1 MGPLTLI
8 GSAETSPGM
17 VKVHRNILNDQPA
30 TPRVVYIDTPHGFQE
45 NVQQITE
52 KIEEFFAVSL
62 NQPLLVASLRDS
74 QLVSPAE
81 IESFRSILESA
92 DYLFTGPGSPSYA
105 IEHWQA
111 VEAGRSMVL
120 ASARGAA
127 ITLASAAAVT
137 AGRYAIPVYEI
148 YKVGTPPFW
157 LDGMDLVGSLVG
169 IEAVVVPHWDNR
181 DGTNHDT
188 RRCYVGQRRLDNL
201 MAQLPTPLPIIGID
215 EHTAV
220 TFQDD
225 HVYVQGI
232 GQLTVRSGDE
242 ERVLPAGASSSV
254 SDLFETPAR
263 FVPAP
268 TAERP
273 PDSFEQA
280 VTAGDSIAAADAI
293 LVDLGQEEFER
304 VRRNLVDL
312 AKLAQT
318 GMQDPARLVGP
329 FVEILM
335 QARARARSRNDFAEA
350 DRLRDALISAGI
362 EIHDRSDA
370 SSWQIAP
377 KEA

>member
-1 MGPLTLI
+1 MGSLTLI

-17 VKVHRNILNDQPA
+17 VKVHRNILDGQPA
-30 TPRVVYIDTPHGFQE
+30 NPRVVYIDTPHGFQE
-45 NVQQITE
+45 NVQQITD
-52 KIEEFFAVSL
+52 KIEEFFTVSL
-62 NQPLLVASLRDS
+62 KQPLLVASLQDS
-74 QLVSPAE
+74 QLATPAE
-81 IESFRSILESA
+81 IESFRSIIESA

-105 IEHWQA
+105 IAHWQA
-111 VEAGRSMVL
+111 VEAGRSMAL
-120 ASARGAA
+120 ASAHGAA

-188 RRCYVGQRRLDNL
+188 RRCYIGQRRLDDL
-201 MAQLPTPLPIIGID
+201 MAQLPTSVPIIGID

-220 TFQDD
+220 TFQDE

-242 ERVLPAGASSSV
+242 ERVLPAGASSTV
-254 SDLFETPAR
+254 SDLFEAPLRSA
-263 FVPAP
+263 PAP
-268 TAERP
+268 AADRP

-293 LVDLGQEEFER
+293 LADLTREDFEQ
-304 VRRNLVDL
+304 VRRNIVDL
-312 AKLAQT
+312 ARIAQT
-318 GMQDPARLVGP
+318 GIQDPVRFVEP

-335 QARARARSRNDFAEA
+335 QARARARSRHDFAEA
-350 DRLRDALISAGI
+350 DHLRDALIAAGI
-362 EIHDRSDA
+362 EIHDGSDA
-370 SSWQIAP
+370 STWQLAP
-377 KEA
+377 